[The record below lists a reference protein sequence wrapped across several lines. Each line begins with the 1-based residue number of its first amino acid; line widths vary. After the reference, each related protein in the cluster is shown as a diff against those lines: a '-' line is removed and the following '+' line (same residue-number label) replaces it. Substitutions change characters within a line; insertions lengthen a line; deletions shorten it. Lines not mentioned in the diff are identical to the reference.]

1 MSGLLS
7 FFIIDYI
14 PDKYV
19 QPDPFDTFIK
29 CYFAFTALFFF
40 VSLCILFA
48 LIYCKHNKNYKDDEI
63 CPYMSP
69 FYYNY

>member
-19 QPDPFDTFIK
+19 QPDPHDSFIK

-40 VSLCILFA
+40 VSSCILFA
-48 LIYCKHNKNYKDDEI
+48 LIYCKQILFVCCKHNKNYKDDEI
-63 CPYMSP
+63 QT
-69 FYYNY
+69 